1 RPIVVA
7 GREASTPGSVGI
19 ALAEAGDDADALLRN
34 ADLAMYMAKRGGRGR
49 YVVFES
55 SMHSAALE
63 RMELEADLRHAIARD
78 ELELRFQPIVN
89 LASGTMVGIET
100 LLRWRHPK
108 RRIVMPTNFVPIAE
122 ETGMIVPIGRWVLN
136 EACRQAALWRAD
148 STLGADISV
157 TVNVSARQIQ
167 DSSLPGDVAA
177 SLAISG
183 LPAEALVLEITESV
197 MMHDTD
203 AALERF
209 RELKSLGI
217 KLAVDDFGTGYS
229 SLAYLKRFPV
239 DILKID
245 KAFVDGV
252 GDGRSEEHTSE
263 LQ

>member
-1 RPIVVA
+1 RNRSGGDVAVVFIDLDDFKGVNDTLGHAAGDALLVQVSDRLLNATRGCDTVARLGGDEFAILLERLPSIEDALVVANRALAALSRPIVVE
-7 GREASTPGSVGI
+7 GREVYTPGSVGI

-108 RRIVMPTNFVPIAE
+108 RGIVMPTNFVPIAE

-148 STLGADISV
+148 STLGGDISV
-157 TVNVSARQIQ
+157 TVN
-167 DSSLPGDVAA
+167 
-177 SLAISG
+177 
-183 LPAEALVLEITESV
+183 
-197 MMHDTD
+197 
-203 AALERF
+203 
-209 RELKSLGI
+209 
-217 KLAVDDFGTGYS
+217 
-229 SLAYLKRFPV
+229 
-239 DILKID
+239 
-245 KAFVDGV
+245 
-252 GDGRSEEHTSE
+252 
-263 LQ
+263 